1 MRRLAVCLLLTL
13 PLAAWAQTS
22 DDDFFSDKPVPSPAP
37 GAAPAV
43 PSTPPASSLGTFDD
57 QPTRWGGTYQADAT
71 WNPGWVGG
79 WPGASGAQW
88 KDGLSYDL
96 LTTAF
101 LDARP
106 DKNLRFHL
114 GLRAGYPFTSTVNNV
129 VTTSSPLSPG
139 TSLGTITESSTSL
152 TMNNIKVWELFADVQ
167 VVDNLSLRFGKQSAS
182 WGVSYFYSVA
192 DVISLTSIDVTN
204 PTLQREGPVALKALW
219 TIPSLKANVTGF
231 ALARDSYFT
240 DETPTIKDL
249 GYALQGDILVGQAQ
263 LSLGGFHQTNSA
275 DKLVGTINSGL
286 DFLNLP
292 VGGSIN
298 VFTEAIVSRGSDSL
312 KGTGVATPVIPSL
325 PAPYGSLSDWQKK
338 PYYTG
343 TAGISYSNNDY
354 NFSIRAEYLYN
365 PFGSSDKNAA
375 SRIYGTY
382 YATQANEFLPNTA
395 LNGSDNAFGAANI
408 LYTGIH
414 NVTGLFDIVNIAG
427 SKLEF
432 STLTQANLS
441 DGSGWVTPYFTIY
454 PWTQLGLKA
463 GTQFVWGDSGTQY
476 PMQFQTYSG
485 QGLPGGTKRV
495 SLVIEVFFGT
505 GRF

>member
-1 MRRLAVCLLLTL
+1 MRRLLIGALLAL
-13 PLAAWAQTS
+13 PLTAWAASS
-22 DDDFFSDKPVPSPAP
+22 DDDFFNDTPAPSPAP
-37 GAAPAV
+37 GAAPAA
-43 PSTPPASSLGTFDD
+43 PAAPAAASLGSFGD
-57 QPTRWGGTYQADAT
+57 QPTTWGGTYQADAT

-79 WPGASGAQW
+79 WPGSGGSW
-88 KDGLSYDL
+88 KDGLGYDL

-114 GLRAGYPFTSTVNNV
+114 GLRAGYPFTSTTANV
-129 VTTSSPLSPG
+129 VT
-139 TSLGTITESSTSL
+139 SSTPL
-152 TMNNIKVWELFADVQ
+152 TPGSTLGSNKASTTSITTNNIKVWELFADVQ

-204 PTLQREGPVALKALW
+204 PTLQREGPIALKALW
-219 TIPSLKANVTGF
+219 AIPALKANVTGF
-231 ALARDSYFT
+231 ALARDDYFQG
-240 DETPTIKDL
+240 ETPTIKDL
-249 GYALQGDILVGQAQ
+249 GYALEGDILVGQAQ
-263 LSLGGFHQTNSA
+263 LTLGGFYQTDNA
-275 DKLVGTINSGL
+275 AKLVGTINTGL

-298 VFTEAIVSRGSDSL
+298 VFTEAILSRGSDALQGHGSMTTN
-312 KGTGVATPVIPSL
+312 GITT
-325 PAPYGSLSDWQKK
+325 YQSLSNWPKQA
-338 PYYTG
+338 YYTG

-354 NFSIRAEYLYN
+354 NFSVRAEYLYN
-365 PFGSSDKNAA
+365 PFGSSDKDAA

-382 YATQANEFLPNTA
+382 YAVQVNEFLPDTSSN
-395 LNGSDNAFGAANI
+395 SSSHAFGASNV

-414 NVTGLFDIVNIAG
+414 NVTGLFDIVNIGG

-432 STLTQANLS
+432 STLAQANLS

-454 PWTQLGLKA
+454 PWTDLGLKA
-463 GTQFVWGDSGTQY
+463 GTQFVWGDNGTQY
-476 PMQFQTYSG
+476 PMQFQTYSSSG
-485 QGLPGGTKRV
+485 QTTGTKRV

-505 GRF
+505 GRY

>member
-1 MRRLAVCLLLTL
+1 MRRLVAFALLAL
-13 PLAAWAQTS
+13 PLAAWAASS
-22 DDDFFSDKPVPSPAP
+22 DDDFFNDTPAAPAAP
-37 GAAPAV
+37 GAAQPA
-43 PSTPPASSLGTFDD
+43 PATPPASSLGTFDD

-79 WPGASGAQW
+79 WPGSSGASW

-114 GLRAGYPFTSTVNNV
+114 GLRAGYPFTSTTDNV
-129 VTTSSPLSPG
+129 LVSGSPLSPG
-139 TSLGTITESSTSL
+139 APTPGQAGTTSITT
-152 TMNNIKVWELFADVQ
+152 NNIKVWELFADVQ

-192 DVISLTSIDVTN
+192 DVISLSSIDVNN

-231 ALARDSYFT
+231 AIARDTYFAN
-240 DETPTIKDL
+240 ETPTIKDL

-263 LSLGGFHQTNSA
+263 LSLGGFYQTDSA
-275 DKLVGTINSGL
+275 AKLVATVNTGL

-298 VFTEAIVSRGSDSL
+298 VFTEAIVSRGSDAL
-312 KGTGVATPVIPSL
+312 KGTGFNPT
-325 PAPYGSLSDWQKK
+325 YGSYASLSDWEKK

-343 TAGISYSNNDY
+343 TAGLSYSNNDY
-354 NFSIRAEYLYN
+354 NFSVRTEYLYN
-365 PFGSSDKNAA
+365 PFGSSDKDAA

-382 YATQANEFLPNTA
+382 YATLTNQFLPDTPGENS
-395 LNGSDNAFGAANI
+395 SDKAFGAANV

-414 NVTGLFDIVNIAG
+414 NVTGLFDMTSIAG

-454 PWTQLGLKA
+454 PWTQLGLKF
-463 GTQFVWGDSGTQY
+463 GTQFVWGDNGTQY
-476 PMQFQTYSG
+476 PMQFQNYDSR
-485 QGLPGGTKRV
+485 GLPIGTKRV
-495 SLVIEVFFGT
+495 ALVMEVFFGT
-505 GRF
+505 GRY